1 VANQQGKYLGK
12 ALNDIAQM
20 KQTNPFVY
28 QHFGSFAYVGG
39 RNSVADL
46 PSMKIGGFGAWW
58 LWRSA
63 YIFNQHSLRNRYMV
77 GSDWFKA
84 IIFGRDIS
92 RF

>member
-1 VANQQGKYLGK
+1 VAGQKP
-12 ALNDIAQM
+12 AA
-20 KQTNPFVY
+20 PFVY

-63 YIFNQHSLRNRYMV
+63 YIFNQHSLRKDTW
-77 GSDWFKA
+77 SAA
-84 IIFGRDIS
+84 IG
-92 RF
+92 